1 MIKGY
6 HTSIMDTYEKI
17 RQEESKAL
25 ENRKSE
31 IKNKLPEIFEI
42 ESRIGKLC
50 VDLTLSTFK
59 VVENRDEHLRILKE
73 KITDLRMKKTELL
86 VAQGY
91 PQDYL
96 SLKSHCTK
104 CKDTGYIGTEKCSC
118 YKNKLVQVYY
128 DNSDL
133 KDLLRENNFD
143 HFNIE
148 FYSSRRIGEEPESP
162 KKNMEKIVMKSM
174 DFIRNFSSSDENL
187 LFYGN
192 SGTGKSFLS
201 HCIAK
206 ELLDKG
212 HFVVY
217 RTAEDL
223 IKNLRSV
230 RFENN
235 TALEEHLLECDLLI
249 IDDLGTE
256 QINDFS
262 KAELFSIL
270 NKRLLKRKKMIV
282 STNYALKELLSI
294 YSERITSR
302 LLGNFNLCKFY
313 GEDIRVTKNLKSIK

>member
-25 ENRKSE
+25 EIRKSE
-31 IKNKLPEIFEI
+31 IKNNLPEISDL

-59 VVENRDEHLRILKE
+59 VVENRDEHLRILKD

-86 VAQGY
+86 VSHGY
-91 PQDYL
+91 AQDYL
-96 SLKSHCTK
+96 SLKYHCTK

-118 YKNKLVQVYY
+118 YKMKLVQVYY

-174 DFIRNFSSSDENL
+174 DFIRNFSSTDENL

-235 TALEEHLLECDLLI
+235 ITLEEHLLECDLLI

-256 QINDFS
+256 QISDFS

-270 NKRLLKRKKMIV
+270 NKRILKRKKMIV